1 MADQMTKQKL
11 EQDFEQIRDERRK
24 AANTAERIGNAFL
37 SLLHFNT
44 EVEDTR
50 YLSREHD
57 DTAHGIIT
65 FAKGLVSSA
74 LAKLA
79 SLFVSGDTQ
88 LGENGTKT
96 TFGDYKPEASG
107 ASVSVSSDGTST
119 AEFDFITIRRAAY
132 FRKITIK
139 ELRHVGGEMAL
150 TAAAMVCSK
159 VEWLNSRGRVITAG
173 TPTYYKCY
181 FEKTDGKRTT
191 YQEFIV
197 GDQARCQTFR
207 ISPGSSSYQST
218 KYYWRLVTGVGDDF
232 IILSNQD
239 GKFDGLDIPE
249 AGDNIVQL
257 GFQEVGNPV
266 RTSAIILSAT
276 AEDAPSTKYYS
287 GITSFS
293 LSDCE
298 VKDEG
303 FEGGQFHSRIYGTY
317 YVGDRE
323 QSNFISYDPLTKTA
337 TFKGKAI
344 FEPGTTLPDGTPI
357 EQLQNLGIKS
367 GNLLRN
373 SGFTGDY
380 TSREM
385 QADMDITDET
395 TIFSDSA
402 KGWNAE
408 NAEFIE
414 TSESESGH
422 AVTLTDGG
430 MAQQLSSL
438 ASGERYTLA
447 FKARG
452 SVLHFTVGGYSET
465 IELTDEIKRYSV
477 IFTCTDADDLRFR
490 IFDTNATV
498 MEITLN
504 QGNLPIQW
512 TAAYDDNDKSL
523 ADFEAFRYLFTAITE
538 AKTTVNGGLVMTQDI
553 RVGQYRDG
561 KMVRETGGMSGY
573 AATKNSPFIWGGGSL
588 SQAFHTIGKYIN
600 DPSYQATDEELKEM
614 CSFVITHGGRA
625 ILNDIILHG
634 YIYAKGGVLQSVRSP
649 NGNFSIDEDGNA
661 KLKGEIEA
669 SKGTIGGFDINQGSI
684 GTAVVENKDDDGKTD
699 VGLGKSGKMTLADQ
713 YIVFNGKDRQA
724 ILGQWETLGTAI
736 LARLYDYVDDILTRY
751 GMVLSVRN
759 KKGGACALSFG
770 GGYTSGLAL
779 KTDIYTKRASGNT
792 PISLETNVAILL
804 DTDCTYQLPD
814 MQPYD
819 DGHVL
824 FVKRGNGGSK
834 DNSVN
839 VTVGKY
845 TDADGVEHTPYIL
858 HDQGAHATTLC
869 IQSASDAM
877 ILVFTKNLVS
887 SDNANKGCW
896 VQFKCPRD
904 W

>member
-1 MADQMTKQKL
+1 M
-11 EQDFEQIRDERRK
+11 
-24 AANTAERIGNAFL
+24 
-37 SLLHFNT
+37 
-44 EVEDTR
+44 
-50 YLSREHD
+50 
-57 DTAHGIIT
+57 
-65 FAKGLVSSA
+65 
-74 LAKLA
+74 
-79 SLFVSGDTQ
+79 
-88 LGENGTKT
+88 
-96 TFGDYKPEASG
+96 
-107 ASVSVSSDGTST
+107 
-119 AEFDFITIRRAAY
+119 
-132 FRKITIK
+132 
-139 ELRHVGGEMAL
+139 
-150 TAAAMVCSK
+150 
-159 VEWLNSRGRVITAG
+159 
-173 TPTYYKCY
+173 
-181 FEKTDGKRTT
+181 
-191 YQEFIV
+191 
-197 GDQARCQTFR
+197 
-207 ISPGSSSYQST
+207 
-218 KYYWRLVTGVGDDF
+218 
-232 IILSNQD
+232 
-239 GKFDGLDIPE
+239 
-249 AGDNIVQL
+249 
-257 GFQEVGNPV
+257 
-266 RTSAIILSAT
+266 
-276 AEDAPSTKYYS
+276 
-287 GITSFS
+287 
-293 LSDCE
+293 
-298 VKDEG
+298 
-303 FEGGQFHSRIYGTY
+303 
-317 YVGDRE
+317 GDRE

-402 KGWNAE
+402 KGWETE

-438 ASGERYTLA
+438 ISGEKYTLA

-465 IELTDEIKRYSV
+465 IELTDETKRYSV

-490 IFDTNATV
+490 IFDTKASV

-523 ADFEAFRYLFTAITE
+523 ADFEAFRYLFTAITQ
-538 AKTTVNGGLVMTQDI
+538 AKTAINGGLVMTQDI

-684 GTAVVENKDDDGKTD
+684 GTAVVEKKDDDGKTD
-699 VGLGKSGKMTLADQ
+699 IGLGKSGKMTLADQ

-759 KKGGACALSFG
+759 KKGGACALGFG

-779 KTDIYTKRASGNT
+779 KTDIYTKRTSGNT

-845 TDADGVEHTPYIL
+845 TDADGTEHTPYIL